1 MTLVQST
8 IELTERARA
17 QVRTLLG
24 GSAETAG
31 YGLRVGVNPG
41 GCSGLTYNLALAP
54 GAESDDIVI
63 HSDGFDVFVNSSMMG
78 HLRGLR
84 IDYVESL
91 TSSGFTFTNPN
102 ATSSCGCGNSFG
114 TPEEPERAEA
124 DERLRGQVE
133 DVIAEIRPFL
143 QGDGGDV
150 QLVTVLAGNG
160 QPGTAEVHI
169 RLVGACNG
177 CSSASATVT
186 AVIEKRIKES
196 LPEIGR
202 VALVS

>member
-17 QVRTLLG
+17 QVRTLLS
-24 GSAETAG
+24 GSVETAG
-31 YGLRVGVNPG
+31 FGLRVGVNPG

-124 DERLRGQVE
+124 DDRLRGQVE

-160 QPGTAEVHI
+160 EPGTAEVHI

>member
-1 MTLVQST
+1 MTLAPST
-8 IELTERARA
+8 IELTERARQ
-17 QVRTLLG
+17 QVRSLIG

-31 YGLRVGVNPG
+31 FGLRVGVNPG
-41 GCSGLTYNLALAP
+41 GCSGFTYALALTP
-54 GAESDDIVI
+54 SAENDDIVI
-63 HSDGFDVFVNSSMMG
+63 NEDGFDVFIHNSMIG

-102 ATSSCGCGNSFG
+102 ASSSCGCGNSFG
-114 TPEEPERAEA
+114 TPDEPERAEA
-124 DERLRGQVE
+124 DAQLRAQVE
-133 DVIAEIRPFL
+133 DVITEIRPFL

-150 QLVTVLAGNG
+150 QVVTVLAGNG

-169 RLVGACNG
+169 RLTGACNG

-186 AVIEKRIKES
+186 AVIEKRIKEN